1 MTSKFSHIVQDL
13 TKKLEAP
20 APESAAESAA
30 PERPYVDPETRRAR
44 DYIKKM
50 MQGRP
55 GTPFFADEMTPEEL
69 RQWHLQNRRAIVPP
83 PRNPWL
89 DPHGDRRSIWDRES

>member
-1 MTSKFSHIVQDL
+1 MKLSEIAEELAKIKSDPEPEPAPDLSHID
-13 TKKLEAP
+13 P
-20 APESAAESAA
+20 A
-30 PERPYVDPETRRAR
+30 TRAAR
-44 DYIKKM
+44 DYIKRM

-69 RQWHLQNRRAIVPP
+69 RQWHLQNRRAMVPP